1 MKKYAL
7 LAGIAALPLLAAV
20 STSTSANATIL
31 PRECIA
37 APGKVIASPTCLRLI
52 YSDDM
57 LSRGISGVSINVPAE
72 PPAVDGGTRPVVT
85 PPSSGGVPIDNPGRD
100 VDNGD
105 DEGPGVIDDPKK
117 DDPKKDDPKKDDPK
131 KDEPKK
137 DDEKGYGDKT
147 WNPHTGWDDT
157 KEWTEHDQLYHDA
170 VKGKDKKKD
179 EVIAEEP
186 KKDEPKKDEPKKG
199 EPKKGYGEK
208 KEAPVVDKKGDKK
221 ETPVVDKKD
230 KKKDAPSTDKK
241 KDKKDSETPA

>member
-131 KDEPKK
+131 KDDPKKDDPKKDEPKK

-157 KEWTEHDQLYHDA
+157 KDWTEHDQLYHDA
-170 VKGKDKKKD
+170 VKGKEPKAKKSDSAQASKNKDKSKEKKSGGNKKNDNKKSKKD
-179 EVIAEEP
+179 
-186 KKDEPKKDEPKKG
+186 
-199 EPKKGYGEK
+199 
-208 KEAPVVDKKGDKK
+208 
-221 ETPVVDKKD
+221 
-230 KKKDAPSTDKK
+230 
-241 KDKKDSETPA
+241 

>member
-31 PRECIA
+31 PRECITA
-37 APGKVIASPTCLRLI
+37 LGATLQTPACLRLI
-52 YSDDM
+52 YADDAQ
-57 LSRGISGVSINVPAE
+57 SRSVDRVSSPTPSR

-117 DDPKKDDPKKDDPK
+117 DDPKKDDPKKD
-131 KDEPKK
+131 EPKK

-157 KEWTEHDQLYHDA
+157 KDWTEHDQLYHDA
-170 VKGKDKKKD
+170 VKGKEPKAKKSDSAQASKNKDKSKEKKSGGNKKNDNKKSKKD
-179 EVIAEEP
+179 
-186 KKDEPKKDEPKKG
+186 
-199 EPKKGYGEK
+199 
-208 KEAPVVDKKGDKK
+208 
-221 ETPVVDKKD
+221 
-230 KKKDAPSTDKK
+230 
-241 KDKKDSETPA
+241 

>member
-105 DEGPGVIDDPKK
+105 DEGPGVI